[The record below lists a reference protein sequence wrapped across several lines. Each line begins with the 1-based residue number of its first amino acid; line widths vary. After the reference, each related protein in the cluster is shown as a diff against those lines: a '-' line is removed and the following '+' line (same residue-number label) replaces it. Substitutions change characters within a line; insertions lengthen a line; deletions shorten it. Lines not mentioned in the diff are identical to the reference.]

1 MPKTPR
7 VGVGVIIE
15 KNGQVLLLKRT
26 NVHGAGSWS
35 TPGGHLEY
43 GESPEEC
50 AIREVKEET
59 GLNIGDVRFKA
70 ITNDLFD
77 ATQKHYITIWMEGRY
92 LSGKPVVND
101 THEASDIGWFSWD
114 ALPEPLFL
122 PLRNFV
128 EGRLYPPSRSSPA
141 TVESQ

>member
-15 KNGQVLLLKRT
+15 RNGQVLLLKRT
-26 NVHGAGSWS
+26 NVHGAGTWS

-59 GLNIGDVRFKA
+59 GVNIGDVRFKG
-70 ITNDLFD
+70 ITNDLFEVSE
-77 ATQKHYITIWMEGRY
+77 KHYITIWMEGRY
-92 LSGKPVVND
+92 LDGEPVVNAD
-101 THEASDIGWFSWD
+101 GEASDIGWFLWD
-114 ALPEPLFL
+114 ALPKPLFL
-122 PLRNFV
+122 PLQNFM
-128 EGRLYPPSRSSPA
+128 EGRLCA
-141 TVESQ
+141 